1 MTTETLHHH
10 VHFSLRDDRLIDLI
24 SVVLISL
31 ATLMT
36 AWCSYQS
43 SSWGSLQAKR
53 YAEANELRIKA
64 ASEEDAAHTRTAID
78 VSLFVQYLSARSAEH
93 SQFADFLRAHFPD
106 ELKKATDEWEATH
119 PETNPSAPSS
129 PFTMP
134 SFKVDAQERADR
146 FNQIANEAFMN
157 GLHANQHSDDYVLV
171 TVLFASVSF
180 LGGIGGKLRYPF
192 HLVLLA
198 FGALLLV
205 LAFGMLTRLP
215 ATPIKPLIAEFKY

>member
-1 MTTETLHHH
+1 VTTETLGRHRLSID
-10 VHFSLRDDRLIDLI
+10 FDRFTDLA
-24 SVVLISL
+24 SVVLISC
-31 ATLMT
+31 ATLLT

-53 YAEANELRIKA
+53 YAEAEGLRIKA
-64 ASEEDAAHTRTAID
+64 AAEQDTAHTRTAID
-78 VSLFVQYLSARSAEH
+78 VGLFVQYLSARSSGH
-93 SQFADFLRAHFPD
+93 SQFAEFLRAHFPE

-119 PETNPSAPSS
+119 PETDPTAPSS

-134 SFKVDAQERADR
+134 AFKIDAQERSETLTRA
-146 FNQIANEAFMN
+146 ANETFLT
-157 GLHANQHSDDYVLV
+157 GLQANQHSDDYVLV

-215 ATPIKPLIAEFKY
+215 ATPLKPLIAEFKH